1 MNNHENTFLP
11 LPIQSYILKSVLFFM
26 DWWSLFILCDYEQ
39 YSIILKYTFL
49 NVGITFKNALK
60 GFRTPDL
67 KLTKLA
73 LYH

>member
-1 MNNHENTFLP
+1 M
-11 LPIQSYILKSVLFFM
+11 
-26 DWWSLFILCDYEQ
+26 C
-39 YSIILKYTFL
+39 IILKYFTFL
-49 NVGITFKNALK
+49 NVGLMFKNALK

>member
-1 MNNHENTFLP
+1 MFRERRHIMNKNGMGP
-11 LPIQSYILKSVLFFM
+11 YSY
-26 DWWSLFILCDYEQ
+26 CD
-39 YSIILKYTFL
+39 F
-49 NVGITFKNALK
+49 ALK

>member
-1 MNNHENTFLP
+1 MIRLD
-11 LPIQSYILKSVLFFM
+11 ILLVHGYWNKLVL
-26 DWWSLFILCDYEQ
+26 LFGVCQIV
-39 YSIILKYTFL
+39 KTM
-49 NVGITFKNALK
+49 NALK

>member
-1 MNNHENTFLP
+1 MTKSFFEYGFH
-11 LPIQSYILKSVLFFM
+11 IQRMEI
-26 DWWSLFILCDYEQ
+26 
-39 YSIILKYTFL
+39 
-49 NVGITFKNALK
+49 ALK

>member
-1 MNNHENTFLP
+1 ML
-11 LPIQSYILKSVLFFM
+11 
-26 DWWSLFILCDYEQ
+26 
-39 YSIILKYTFL
+39 YSILYISL
-49 NVGITFKNALK
+49 NPLIIQYGFNHIYDCALK